1 MPETLTTLER
11 ETKTT
16 DRTVRE
22 SSFDQTQPVM
32 VIGTAHGDSESFP
45 QFVSRTC
52 RELNT
57 FRFAL
62 ATNVVNVLSRRY
74 RRSVLGFAW
83 SLINPLLTMVV
94 MSVVFAALFRRDL
107 QEFAMFVFSG
117 NIPWQFVSGT
127 IISGTMTIVHNET
140 FLKKLY
146 TPKAFFPL
154 ANVCVELFNF
164 TFSLISL
171 FILGAVLGLSIKWT
185 VVFLPLV
192 IGITFIFLVG
202 LSLIAAIATVYF
214 RDINHIIAV
223 VMSVIFYAMPILYPP
238 DQVPKNLALVF
249 ELNPFYHFIRLYR
262 HVIYDGVIPGVFEWL
277 IPIVIALATLA
288 ASLVLLKKTD
298 KDIVF
303 RL

>member
-1 MPETLTTLER
+1 MVETLTKLKE
-11 ETKTT
+11 ETMTAEPVKA
-16 DRTVRE
+16 
-22 SSFDQTQPVM
+22 SAQTQSVM
-32 VIGTAHGDSESFP
+32 VIGTAYGDSESFP
-45 QFVSRTC
+45 RFVSRTF
-52 RELNT
+52 RELNA

-83 SLINPLLTMVV
+83 SLINPLLTMAV
-94 MSVVFAALFRRDL
+94 MTVVFAALFRRDL
-107 QEFAMFVFSG
+107 HEFAMFVFSG
-117 NIPWQFVSGT
+117 NLPWQFISAA
-127 IISGTMTIVHNET
+127 IISGTMTIVNNES

-164 TFSLISL
+164 TFSLIAL
-171 FILGAVLGLSIKWT
+171 FVLGAVLGLSIKWT

-192 IGITFIFLVG
+192 VGITFVFLVG
-202 LSLIAAIATVYF
+202 LSLIAAITTVYF

-223 VMSVIFYAMPILYPP
+223 LMSVIFYAMPILYPP
-238 DQVPKNLALVF
+238 DQVPKNLAIVF

-262 HVIYDGVIPGVFEWL
+262 HVIYEGVIPGVSEWV
-277 IPIVIALATLA
+277 IPIVIALSTLVL
-288 ASLVLLKKTD
+288 SLLLLKKTD

>member
-1 MPETLTTLER
+1 MVETTTTIER
-11 ETKTT
+11 EETT
-16 DRTVRE
+16 AAPVKELTRNQ
-22 SSFDQTQPVM
+22 SQPV
-32 VIGTAHGDSESFP
+32 VIIGTAHGDCESFP
-45 QFVSRTC
+45 QFVLRTF
-52 RELNT
+52 RDLNA

-83 SLINPLLTMVV
+83 SLLNPLLTMVV

-107 QEFAMFVFSG
+107 HEFAMFVFSG
-117 NIPWQFVSGT
+117 NLPWQFISAA
-127 IISGTMTIVHNET
+127 IISGTMTLVNNET

-192 IGITFIFLVG
+192 IGITFVFLVG
-202 LSLIAAIATVYF
+202 LSLIAAISTVYF

-223 VMSVIFYAMPILYPP
+223 LMSVIFYAMPILYPP
-238 DQVPKNLALVF
+238 DQVPKNLAIVF
-249 ELNPFYHFIRLYR
+249 ECNPFYHFIKLYR
-262 HVIYDGVIPGVFEWL
+262 HVIYDGVIPGPYEWL
-277 IPIVIALATLA
+277 IPSVIALVTLTL
-288 ASLVLLKKTD
+288 SLFLLKKTD

>member
-1 MPETLTTLER
+1 MVETLTKLEP
-11 ETKTT
+11 ETTS
-16 DRTVRE
+16 VRAVE
-22 SSFDQTQPVM
+22 SSSALHQTQPVM

-45 QFVSRTC
+45 RFVMRTF
-52 RELNT
+52 RELNA

-94 MSVVFAALFRRDL
+94 MSIVFAALFRRDL

-117 NIPWQFVSGT
+117 NLPWQFVSAT
-127 IISGTMTIVHNET
+127 IITGTMTIVNNES

-154 ANVCVELFNF
+154 ANLCVELFNF

-171 FILGAVLGLSIKWT
+171 FILAAVLGLSIKWT
-185 VVFLPLV
+185 IVFLPLV
-192 IGITFIFLVG
+192 IGITFVFLAG
-202 LSLIAAIATVYF
+202 MSLIAAIATVYF
-214 RDINHIIAV
+214 RDINHIVAV

-262 HVIYDGVIPGVFEWL
+262 HVIYEGVIPSAFEWL
-277 IPIVIALATLA
+277 IPSVVALATLTA
-288 ASLVLLKKTD
+288 GLYLLKKTD